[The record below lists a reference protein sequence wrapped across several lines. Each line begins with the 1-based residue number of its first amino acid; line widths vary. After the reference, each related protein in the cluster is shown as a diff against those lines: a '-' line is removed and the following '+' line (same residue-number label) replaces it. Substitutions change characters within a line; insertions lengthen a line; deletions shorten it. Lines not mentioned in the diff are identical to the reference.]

1 MHDPDRLDRIEAL
14 VEKIG
19 QRVDSNARAIEA
31 ISANTAEYQRD
42 RARMYQFMA
51 DLSQSMADLSQSMAN
66 LAQSQAE
73 TKREL
78 AQAQAEANKELAQ
91 AQAETKREMY
101 RILSNLDQREA
112 QLSQR
117 QGQLSQRQG
126 EIVDILKLLVQS
138 QKDSNTDN

>member
-1 MHDPDRLDRIEAL
+1 MDNSNRLDRIEAL

-42 RARMYQFMA
+42 RARMYEIME
-51 DLSQSMADLSQSMAN
+51 D
-66 LAQSQAE
+66 
-73 TKREL
+73 
-78 AQAQAEANKELAQ
+78 LAQ

-101 RILSNLDQREA
+101 RMLASLD
-112 QLSQR
+112 QR

-126 EIVDILKLLVQS
+126 EIVEILKLLL
-138 QKDSNTDN
+138 